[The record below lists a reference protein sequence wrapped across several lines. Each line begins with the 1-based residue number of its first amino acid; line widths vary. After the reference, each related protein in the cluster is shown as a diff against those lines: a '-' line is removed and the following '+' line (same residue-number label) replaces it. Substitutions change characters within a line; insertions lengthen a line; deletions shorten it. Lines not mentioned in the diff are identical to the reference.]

1 MSLLEIKQQVSRLSA
16 AERRELNAYLLRL
29 RNESPEWR
37 ESLSRRMREMDAG
50 TKISD
55 EELTQRLARKHGES
69 L

>member
-29 RNESPEWR
+29 RNESPEGR
-37 ESLSRRMREMDAG
+37 ELLTKRMRSMDAG
-50 TKISD
+50 AKISD
-55 EELTQRLARKHGES
+55 EVLADRLARKDGDA